1 MAGRVRGMGQLQNFR
16 GVGMNP
22 VDNPMGGGE
31 GRTSGGGH
39 PVSPWGQL
47 AKGYPTRTKSKPS
60 NSMIVLRRNGKKTK
74 K

>member
-1 MAGRVRGMGQLQNFR
+1 
-16 GVGMNP
+16 MNP
-22 VDNPMGGGE
+22 VDHPMGGGE

-47 AKGYPTRTKSKPS
+47 AKGYPTRIKSKPS
-60 NSMIVLRRNGKKTK
+60 NSMILIRRNGKKLK